1 MDKENYAKFLLSGM
15 YEDKYDE
22 YMDTRDPEEKK
33 DVYEEVE
40 ALKLAVDS
48 VDIHSIAKEPV
59 WKDDILGYGDRVLSC
74 PMCNKPITNVWSRA
88 EYKPKFCHY
97 CGQRLKWY
105 TEE

>member
-59 WKDDILGYGDRVLSC
+59 WVADEFGDRAQSC
-74 PMCNKPITNVWSRA
+74 PNCKEHIVNVWNRA
-88 EYKPKFCHY
+88 KYEPKFCHY
-97 CGQRLKWY
+97 CGQRLKWD